1 VTNKLARSPL
11 ETMDLKEFSRRL
23 TDLMARKGLSQSD
36 LARAIW
42 GGVEDNRGRNTARN
56 RDRIS
61 HYVRGSQMPEPKTL
75 LAISR
80 VLGVEMADLN
90 PALDRT
96 PNGRQDE
103 QPILTMVGGRPD
115 LALLS
120 VNRVVPMKVALEVLG
135 TLMRAEAA
143 GDE

>member
-1 VTNKLARSPL
+1 
-11 ETMDLKEFSRRL
+11 MDLKEFSRRL
-23 TDLMARKGLSQSD
+23 TDLMARKGMSQSD

-42 GGVEDNRGRNTARN
+42 GSVEDNRGRNTARN

-61 HYVRGSQMPEPKTL
+61 HYVRGSQMPEPRTL
-75 LAISR
+75 LAIAK

-96 PNGRQDE
+96 PNGQQDE

-120 VNRVVPMKVALEVLG
+120 VNRVVSMKVALEVLG